1 MEETLAEEAANC
13 SDEVHDVMAE
23 GLRNIFKQTRRCTT
37 ITHNLLGFARQSSGA
52 LVETTVTDVLEQAL
66 ILLLPEMRRLGLRVE
81 RHYTR
86 HLPRP
91 VTDPMLLEQIFVNL
105 LKNAADAIEEAAPA
119 QPRIRLYVSPVEDPS
134 DEGMAVAVTVQD
146 NGVGIP
152 EANLGQI
159 FDLFYTSKPAGKGTG
174 LGLSIVHNI
183 LKKLGGE
190 IRVESEPGVGTSFT
204 LILPLH
210 SDLGE
215 RDEGPIH

>member
-1 MEETLAEEAANC
+1 
-13 SDEVHDVMAE
+13 
-23 GLRNIFKQTRRCTT
+23 
-37 ITHNLLGFARQSSGA
+37 
-52 LVETTVTDVLEQAL
+52 
-66 ILLLPEMRRLGLRVE
+66 
-81 RHYTR
+81 
-86 HLPRP
+86 
-91 VTDPMLLEQIFVNL
+91 MLLEQIFVNL

-119 QPRIRLYVSPVEDPS
+119 QPRIRLFVSPVEDPA

-152 EANLGQI
+152 EANLGLI